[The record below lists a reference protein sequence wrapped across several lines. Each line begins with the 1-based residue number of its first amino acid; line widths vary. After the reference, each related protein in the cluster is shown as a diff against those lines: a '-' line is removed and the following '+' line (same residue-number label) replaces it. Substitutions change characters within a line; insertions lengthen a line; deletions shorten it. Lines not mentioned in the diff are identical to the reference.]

1 MILWYR
7 AMLSRIHTSA
17 LNRHT
22 SEKAV
27 KHLIQC
33 WTKKFDENQ
42 VPEAESSIK
51 HIICSIL
58 GLRNVS
64 RLDTMRNQILTDD
77 EYHRL
82 LVNTELRLKR
92 MPVQY
97 VIGEWDFCGLT
108 MKMSHSPSVFI
119 PRPETEDL
127 VTIASELVQHLTPEE
142 GSLRDPSC
150 FEIGCGS
157 GAISL
162 ALLSKHDKL
171 RCTAID
177 ANPAAVSLSR
187 LNSEL
192 LGLADRASFSIAKL
206 EDDGVIHVFSPADSQ
221 KFDILVSNPPYI
233 PTAEISGLQP
243 EVFRYEDH
251 LALDGGPDGT
261 RLIETI
267 IRNSPKWLRGG
278 AFIVLE
284 IDPRQTKM
292 IQLISQD
299 CGSYAGFSVRKDC
312 FGVDRFVVL
321 RCK

>member
-1 MILWYR
+1 MIYSFR
-7 AMLSRIHTSA
+7 ATLSRIHTGA
-17 LNRHT
+17 AGAFNRQ
-22 SEKAV
+22 SSVKAV
-27 KHLIQC
+27 KYLIQC
-33 WTKKFDENQ
+33 WTKKFEENQ
-42 VPEAESSIK
+42 VPEAEISIK
-51 HIICSIL
+51 HIMCNIL
-58 GLRNVS
+58 GLKNVS
-64 RLDTMRNQILTDD
+64 HLDKVRNRILTDD
-77 EYHRL
+77 ELHRL

-92 MPVQY
+92 MPLQ
-97 VIGEWDFCGLT
+97 
-108 MKMSHSPSVFI
+108 
-119 PRPETEDL
+119 PETEDL
-127 VTIASELVQHLTPEE
+127 VSIASELIHQLTSEE
-142 GSLRDPSC
+142 GNLHEPSC

-171 RCTAID
+171 RCMAID

-206 EDDGVIHVFSPADSQ
+206 EDDGVIHGFSLPDSM
-221 KFDILVSNPPYI
+221 KYDILVSNPPYI
-233 PTAEISGLQP
+233 PTGEISGLEP
-243 EVFRYEDH
+243 EIFQYEDH
-251 LALDGGPDGT
+251 LALDGGSDGT

-284 IDPRQTKM
+284 IDPRQTKV

-299 CGSYAGFSVRKDC
+299 CGSYADCSVRKDC

>member
-58 GLRNVS
+58 GLRNAVV
-64 RLDTMRNQILTDD
+64 
-77 EYHRL
+77 
-82 LVNTELRLKR
+82 LV
-92 MPVQY
+92 
-97 VIGEWDFCGLT
+97 
-108 MKMSHSPSVFI
+108 PSV
-119 PRPETEDL
+119 L
-127 VTIASELVQHLTPEE
+127 HCS
-142 GSLRDPSC
+142 
-150 FEIGCGS
+150 
-157 GAISL
+157 
-162 ALLSKHDKL
+162 L